1 MTQREV
7 YEWFKTH
14 FPQYA
19 ANVTEWFPNGKS
31 CIRLRLKNH
40 QELVVTYNGCD
51 DWALESLDRFIK
63 RMKGER

>member
-14 FPQYA
+14 FPMYA
-19 ANVTEWFPNGKS
+19 ANAEEWFPNGKS
-31 CIRLRLKNH
+31 SVRIKLRNG
-40 QELVVTYNGCD
+40 QELIMTYNSCD
-51 DWALESLDRFIK
+51 DWSLETLDRFIK